1 MQNQTES
8 KIPGASNVYWSAVLS
23 CTLFIFGG
31 FAIVL
36 SLLSIFLGRN
46 AKKDLALPYEEY
58 ANSSTLTKGKII
70 AYIGLVLNI
79 AVLGL
84 TIWTLTTI
92 GWDAW
97 SDEFVRRWNEGLE
110 NHRRQ

>member
-1 MQNQTES
+1 MQNQTDN
-8 KIPGASNVYWSAVLS
+8 KIPGASGVYWSAVLS

-36 SLLSIFLGRN
+36 SLLSLILARN
-46 AKKDLALPYEEY
+46 ASNSLSHPFKQY
-58 ANSSTLTKGKII
+58 ANSSTLTKGKMF
-70 AYIGLVLNI
+70 AYLGLVLNI
-79 AVLGL
+79 AVLSI

-110 NHRRQ
+110 NSKHN